1 MSIFYAIFVVLSR
14 APVGGELSKLAKRTV
29 NAETANPKL

>member
-1 MSIFYAIFVVLSR
+1 MFVVLSR
-14 APVGGELSKLAKRTV
+14 APFGGELSKLAKGAV